1 MCESQRSSAC
11 FGLNWEGV
19 NGSLLQKIFIIWGK
33 YRKLQENFR
42 FPWGIFSILIYAQDL
57 SGLFGT
63 HKSNAVDG
71 CRQKQSIDWTEHI
84 SKQDNVSLDFCGK
97 TDGGRLYLSSLL
109 HIQHCTPFLRNQQ
122 SWRGVVSAPFCY
134 HMTRAAKRTYV
145 PIHNKT
151 EEVKLTP
158 APKCLITLGRHERVG
173 QCSRQFNCM

>member
-1 MCESQRSSAC
+1 MCESRRSSAC

-33 YRKLQENFR
+33 YRKLQKNFR
-42 FPWGIFSILIYAQDL
+42 FPWGIFYILIYAQDL

-134 HMTRAAKRTYV
+134 HMTRG
-145 PIHNKT
+145 
-151 EEVKLTP
+151 EENICAYTQQNWRSKIDPCTKMSNHSWATWKSWPVQP
-158 APKCLITLGRHERVG
+158 AV
-173 QCSRQFNCM
+173 